1 MDLQQLINIIGKKG
15 KRNAV
20 ILSSQNARAEDLR
33 VHDLFNGLKT
43 AQYQDERHAAKKIF
57 NSDTADKNYIKLRS
71 KLKDALFHNLFFLNY
86 DNDKHPEYSQVE
98 YEVRKN
104 LLQIKILLREGDKE
118 NAEWLLMRTIKIA
131 EKFHLTSEL
140 LECFT
145 LWRNQISYS
154 GNLSKFETVNNKV
167 LRYEKIHSAERQAE
181 YLLYASMCNILKSLV
196 NKRRFVGK
204 FKAWVKEV
212 EELRKKYNS
221 PNLALAEFRM
231 KANYYALSS
240 NFEELLKLCNETE
253 INYKKSGNVVLHT
266 KRSEIALNKIIACLN
281 LNKFEEG
288 KKHVQSSLKYF
299 NKDNNNWFTF
309 MENYFILSMRTGNFN
324 KAGDVLDE
332 VKTNVFFR
340 IQSELARERWYIY
353 QGYFA
358 FVRPDHKPK
367 FQIQSFLMKI
377 PEYDKN
383 TFGYNAATL
392 IIHFFHLLKE
402 NDYEELHTRMDEIQK
417 YIGKQIS
424 RSGNERLQSFLRLL
438 QVAHQS
444 GFNYKSTVEK
454 SQNYLKKLK
463 RFKGRAEAFEE
474 LEIIQYEDLWQILL
488 QMLKE
493 RSRNYIKV
501 K

>member
-20 ILSSQNARAEDLR
+20 ILSSQNAKAEDLR

-43 AQYQDERHAAKKIF
+43 AQFKDERHAAQKIF

-86 DNDKHPEYSQVE
+86 ENDKHPQFSQVE

-118 NAEWLLMRTIKIA
+118 NAEWMLMRTIKMA
-131 EKFHLTSEL
+131 EKFHFTAEL
-140 LECFT
+140 LECYT

-154 GNLSKFETVNNKV
+154 GNLSKFETVNNMV
-167 LRYEKIHSAERQAE
+167 LRFEKISAAEKQAE

-196 NKRRFVGK
+196 NKRRFVTK
-204 FKAWVKEV
+204 FKSWVKEV
-212 EELRKKYNS
+212 EDLRKKYNS
-221 PNLALAEFRM
+221 PNLLLAEFRL
-231 KANYYALSS
+231 KSYYYALSADYES
-240 NFEELLKLCNETE
+240 LLKLCDESE
-253 INYKKSGNVVLHT
+253 KNYKKEGNALLQT
-266 KRSEIALNKIIACLN
+266 KRTEIALNKIIACLN

-288 KKHVQSSLKYF
+288 KKHVQSNLKYF

-309 MENYFILSMRTGNFN
+309 MENYFILCMRTANFK

-332 VKTNVFFR
+332 VKANVFFR
-340 IQSELARERWYIY
+340 IQSEIARDRWYIY

-358 FVRPDHKPK
+358 FIRPDHKPK
-367 FQIQSFLMKI
+367 FQIQSFLAKI
-377 PEYDKN
+377 PTYSKSD
-383 TFGYNAATL
+383 FGYNAATL

-402 NDYEELHTRMDEIQK
+402 NDYAEIHLRMEEMKK

-438 QVAHQS
+438 QVTHQT
-444 GFNYKSTVEK
+444 GFNYKVTVEK
-454 SQNYLKKLK
+454 TQNYLKKLK

-493 RSRNYIKV
+493 RSKNYIKID
-501 K
+501 

>member
-20 ILSSQNARAEDLR
+20 ILSSQNAKSDDLR
-33 VHDLFNGLKT
+33 VHDLYTGLKT
-43 AQYQDERHAAKKIF
+43 AQYKDERHAAQKIF
-57 NSDTADKNYIKLRS
+57 NTDTADKNYIKLRS

-86 DNDKHPEYSQVE
+86 DNEKHPQFSQVE

-118 NAEWLLMRTIKIA
+118 NAEWLLMRTIKLA
-131 EKFHLTSEL
+131 EKFHFTSEL
-140 LECFT
+140 LESYT

-154 GNLSKFETVNNKV
+154 GNLSKFETVNNMV
-167 LRYEKIHSAERQAE
+167 MRYEKISVAEKRAE

-196 NKRRFVGK
+196 NKRRFVTK
-204 FKAWVKEV
+204 FKTWVKEI
-212 EELRKKYNS
+212 EDLRKKYNT
-221 PNLALAEFRM
+221 PNLLLTEFRL
-231 KANYYALSS
+231 KSNYYALSS
-240 NFEELLKLCNETE
+240 DFESLLKLCNETE
-253 INYKKSGNVVLHT
+253 KSYSKDSNSVLQT

-281 LNKFEEG
+281 LKEFEEG
-288 KKHVQSSLKYF
+288 KKHVKKSLKYF

-309 MENYFILSMRTGNFN
+309 MENYFILCMRTGNFN
-324 KAGDVLDE
+324 KAGEVLDE

-367 FQIQSFLMKI
+367 FQIQSFLGKV
-377 PEYDKN
+377 PEFNKN
-383 TFGYNAATL
+383 MFGYNAATL

-402 NDYEELHTRMDEIQK
+402 NDFEELHIRMDEMKK

-438 QVAHQS
+438 QVAHQT
-444 GFNYKSTVEK
+444 GFNYKVTVEK

-474 LEIIQYEDLWQILL
+474 LEIMQYEDLWQILL
-488 QMLKE
+488 QLLKE
-493 RSRNYIKV
+493 RSRNYLRIN
-501 K
+501 